1 MTESK
6 YSLPALLFRKDL
18 YNGRKWKW
26 GGRVGRNAILYV
38 LEKQTRKDKGNLL
51 DELHL
56 WGNNQVEWS
65 LLLQEEIIHP
75 H

>member
-26 GGRVGRNAILYV
+26 GDRIGRNAILYV
-38 LEKQTRKDKGNLL
+38 SDKQTRKDKGNLPYK
-51 DELHL
+51 
-56 WGNNQVEWS
+56 
-65 LLLQEEIIHP
+65 LLL
-75 H
+75 